1 MSRTSQHGGVIA
13 SVLLSVLAALVI
25 CGIVLVGGGL
35 YLARNIEVTE
45 DRRGDRVN
53 IETPFGSLTVHKRNI
68 DPKRLGVPV
77 YPGAELRGDHHK
89 LASVEFDFGSER
101 GEVLV
106 AAAEYT
112 TSDPV
117 EKVRDFYRQQLPN
130 WIVMGKRSGGFQI
143 ECREGSY
150 KRLIAINEKHGLT
163 HIALASVGE
172 PASN

>member
-77 YPGAELRGDHHK
+77 YPGAELRG
-89 LASVEFDFGSER
+89 E
-101 GEVLV
+101 
-106 AAAEYT
+106 
-112 TSDPV
+112 
-117 EKVRDFYRQQLPN
+117 
-130 WIVMGKRSGGFQI
+130 
-143 ECREGSY
+143 
-150 KRLIAINEKHGLT
+150 IAQG
-163 HIALASVGE
+163 
-172 PASN
+172 P